1 MLTEHHFD
9 CLDMEQEISTGHGGS
24 LKEGA
29 TAAHRM
35 ENYLHGTAYL
45 MRQFHHMDGHTETSQ
60 LKAKLTP
67 SWKMG
72 KESEW
77 QFLF

>member
-1 MLTEHHFD
+1 
-9 CLDMEQEISTGHGGS
+9 
-24 LKEGA
+24 
-29 TAAHRM
+29 
-35 ENYLHGTAYL
+35 
-45 MRQFHHMDGHTETSQ
+45 MDGHTETSQ